1 MAKGEVFR
9 TVLQCIKF
17 NRTPLLLKGIG
28 VNGSFLHTLNNFSTI
43 LKIKGKISDVK
54 KTFFVT
60 YSYDQAE

>member
-1 MAKGEVFR
+1 M
-9 TVLQCIKF
+9 
-17 NRTPLLLKGIG
+17 LKGIG
-28 VNGSFLHTLNNFSTI
+28 VNDSFLHTLNNFSTI

>member
-1 MAKGEVFR
+1 MVMGEVFR

-28 VNGSFLHTLNNFSTI
+28 VNDSFLHTLNNFSTI